1 MELKAENEITE
12 VTFDF
17 EGAHLALCHKTQG
30 FSANNKPMPLL
41 VKSEEFDLSEDAK
54 VAITQAV
61 EKVMGDQ
68 NEVQVTTSLFDFL
81 RKWYNLYWE
90 DADSLS
96 RILGYSGD
104 GYEASEYL
112 EESIG
117 GVKLLKSKEIP
128 DLAKASDEDVLAL
141 AEFMKSHV
149 EKFEDFEKNSLSEGN
164 PDVKT
169 DLDKTDQKPSEDKL
183 KQTQGDLMSTDVEK
197 LEKAQADIEALLTKM
212 ADFEKA
218 AVEAQAEK
226 EVMQSKVKEFEKAE
240 QTRVQNAFNRKVETY
255 SFVTPEDKVTFAK
268 TLIELD
274 SEAVVLM
281 LDKAQAAINALD
293 EPQGSDDAQ
302 GIELKKTS
310 SLFEKLKS
318 EFGDG
323 K

>member
-1 MELKAENEITE
+1 MELKTENEITE

-54 VAITQAV
+54 VAIKQAV
-61 EKVMGDQ
+61 EKVMGNQ

-104 GYEASEYL
+104 GYEASEYI

-141 AEFMKSHV
+141 AEFMKSHLD
-149 EKFEDFEKNSLSEGN
+149 KFEDFEKDLHSEGN
-164 PDVKT
+164 SDVKT

-183 KQTQGDLMSTDVEK
+183 KQTQGELMSTDVEK
-197 LEKAQADIEALLTKM
+197 LEKAQADIDAMIAKM
-212 ADFEKA
+212 AEFEKA
-218 AVEAQAEK
+218 AVEAKAEK
-226 EVMQSKVKEFEKAE
+226 EAMQSKVEDFEKAE
-240 QTRVQNAFNRKVETY
+240 RTRVQNAFNRKVETY
-255 SFVTPEDKVTFAK
+255 SFVTPEDKEDFAK
-268 TLIELD
+268 TLIDLD
-274 SEAVVLM
+274 SEAVVAV

-293 EPQGSDDAQ
+293 TPQGSDNAQ
-302 GIELKKTS
+302 GVDIQKSS
-310 SLFEKLKS
+310 SLAEKLKA
-318 EFGDG
+318 EFGVE
-323 K
+323 